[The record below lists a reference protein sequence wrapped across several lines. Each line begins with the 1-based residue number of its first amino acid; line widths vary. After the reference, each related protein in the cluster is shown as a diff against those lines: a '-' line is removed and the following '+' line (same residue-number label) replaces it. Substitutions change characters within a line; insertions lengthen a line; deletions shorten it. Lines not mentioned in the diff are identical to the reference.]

1 MIMTR
6 ISCRAITAWIEL
18 NDGMLRFDTG
28 DDATLV
34 KVVYHGKVPV
44 AEICHEYV
52 PDIRADRRVTV
63 MYPLVKRVAEPEP
76 WDIPW
81 GWRG

>member
-1 MIMTR
+1 MTGC
-6 ISCRAITAWIEL
+6 SVSTQ
-18 NDGMLRFDTG
+18 G

-63 MYPLVKRVAEPEP
+63 MYPLVKGSPNLNRG
-76 WDIPW
+76 IFLG
-81 GWRG
+81 GWRGVILLPTLLFEGRVSFM